1 MFYFGG
7 YTTVVQN
14 GQTMDVHTELG
25 DARNVLLSAPS
36 LTGGE
41 RAVCTDLLLGA
52 APAETSVLWV
62 TFRRDPGACIEQWTN
77 ETDDEPLNAAVVA
90 VGDAATSVDVEW
102 ADVESV
108 SSASDLTGLGIEIG
122 EFLSD
127 WEGNVVVCFDSLT
140 TMLQY
145 VEVETAYEFLHA
157 ITGQLYAADARAHF
171 HVDPNAH
178 DDQTV
183 DAISSLF
190 DAVVELGGDEP
201 TVRKRALIG

>member
-1 MFYFGG
+1 VFYFGG

-140 TMLQY
+140 ALLQY
-145 VEVETAYEFLHA
+145 VDVETAYEFLHA
-157 ITGQLYAADARAHF
+157 ITGQFYAADARAHF
-171 HVDPNAH
+171 HIDPSAH
-178 DDQTV
+178 DERTV
-183 DAISSLF
+183 AAITSLF
-190 DAVVELGGDEP
+190 DAVVTLDGGDAQ
-201 TVRKRALIG
+201 VRKRQLIR